1 MTEQPEHLQFLKFK
15 KENKQNVDWILNLY
29 LYLTMPVVMAA
40 AASSH
45 SHRGPPV
52 AGANAPGARTENLN
66 ETALDE
72 MDVENK
78 KEEQPEEEDT
88 EGYNEEEDY
97 LYVFPPKSKRK
108 GDLNMKV
115 LMSG

>member
-1 MTEQPEHLQFLKFK
+1 
-15 KENKQNVDWILNLY
+15 
-29 LYLTMPVVMAA
+29 MPVVMAA
-40 AASSH
+40 ASAH
-45 SHRGPPV
+45 SHRGPSV
-52 AGANAPGARTENLN
+52 SGANVSGTRTENLN
-66 ETALDE
+66 DTALDE

-78 KEEQPEEEDT
+78 KEEQPESDDA
-88 EGYNEEEDY
+88 EGYNEEEDF